1 MDDYTPEDLDAWKRF
16 NSFASHLLI
25 NNVMPWIVL
34 PYWEIRT
41 ALETPL
47 PQDLAAV
54 ECGLWVATEWLTRCG
69 QLLRR
74 DLGSAKALSER
85 EEASIA
91 PGPLCEGISPQGLE
105 RWEFWRSR
113 LAELASAESRA
124 GEDGEGQ
131 PAPSDASL
139 ARIAEAVAVM
149 DAAGNSA

>member
-16 NSFASHLLI
+16 NSFASHLLSD
-25 NNVMPWIVL
+25 NVMPWIVL

-47 PQDLAAV
+47 PQDPAAF
-54 ECGLWVATEWLTRCG
+54 ECGLWVATEWLMRCG

-74 DLGSAKALSER
+74 DLGSAEALSER

-105 RWEFWRSR
+105 RWEFWRST
-113 LAELASAESRA
+113 LTMCHHACHHHHHHHP
-124 GEDGEGQ
+124 G
-131 PAPSDASL
+131 
-139 ARIAEAVAVM
+139 RITSPFYPHCLFNPIQVQIT
-149 DAAGNSA
+149 

>member
-1 MDDYTPEDLDAWKRF
+1 
-16 NSFASHLLI
+16 
-25 NNVMPWIVL
+25 MPWIVL

-47 PQDLAAV
+47 PQDPAAF
-54 ECGLWVATEWLTRCG
+54 ECGLWVATEWLMRCG

-74 DLGSAKALSER
+74 DLGSAGALSDG

-105 RWEFWRSR
+105 RWDFWRSR
-113 LAELASAESRA
+113 LAGLASAESRP
-124 GEDGEGQ
+124 GEDGEGL

-139 ARIAEAVAVM
+139 ARIAEAIAVM
-149 DAAGNSA
+149 DAASNSV